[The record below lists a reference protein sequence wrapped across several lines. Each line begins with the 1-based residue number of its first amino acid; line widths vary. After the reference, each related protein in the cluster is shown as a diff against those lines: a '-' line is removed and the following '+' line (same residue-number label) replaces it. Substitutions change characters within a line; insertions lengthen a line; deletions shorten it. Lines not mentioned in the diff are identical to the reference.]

1 VGTPGPGALSTGLH
15 VQVRHDPREAFR
27 AFAESAAAL
36 DAWHA
41 GGRQGPRP
49 PGRLRAY
56 RTPQLSPVTTALV
69 TPLYRLLADPDG
81 RPLPLRRRNSY

>member
-1 VGTPGPGALSTGLH
+1 V
-15 VQVRHDPREAFR
+15 EAFR

-36 DAWHA
+36 DTWYD
-41 GGRQGPRP
+41 GGCHGPRP

-56 RTPQLSPVTTALV
+56 RTPYLSRTTTALV

-81 RPLPLRRRNSY
+81 RPLSLRRHNAYRRCYPTCFRRSRG